1 MIRSPDDVAFAAQFA
16 CLVEAAAPKPG
27 NVSPGRAF
35 RDMRFDDF
43 VASALAIGPVLGRA
57 DQVPFGV
64 AVRLAVEA
72 TRERT
77 QANTNLG
84 IILLFVPL
92 ARAAAAG
99 GDSLRDGVRA
109 TVADT
114 TVDDAVAV
122 YEAIRLAHPGGLG
135 TVATADLAARPTVT
149 LLEAMTLARHRDSV
163 AAEYAGGFATTFE
176 LTLPALRRARS
187 AGLDWT
193 EAAVESYLAVLARL
207 PDTLIARKLGQAA
220 AEEISRDAAAVV
232 RAGGMREAAGRAAI
246 AEFDA
251 RLRDP
256 QNSRNPGTTADLVAA
271 GLFALHLETG
281 LD

>member
-1 MIRSPDDVAFAAQFA
+1 MTPEELAFAAQFA

-43 VASALAIGPVLGRA
+43 VASALAIGPVLGCA

-72 TRERT
+72 TRRRT

-92 ARAAAAG
+92 ARAALAG
-99 GDSLRDGVRA
+99 GPSLRDGVRA
-109 TVADT
+109 AIADT
-114 TVDDAVAV
+114 TVADAVAV
-122 YEAIRLAHPGGLG
+122 YEAIQLAHPGGLG
-135 TVATADLAARPTVT
+135 TVPTADLAARPTVT
-149 LLEAMTLARHRDSV
+149 LLEAMALAQRRDRV
-163 AAEYAGGFATTFE
+163 AAEYASGFATTFE
-176 LTLPALRRARS
+176 LTLPALREARS

-193 EAAVESYLAVLARL
+193 EAAVETYLAILARL
-207 PDTLIARKLGQAA
+207 PDTLIARKLGQSA
-220 AEEISRDAAAVV
+220 AEDISREAAAVV
-232 RAGGMREAAGRAAI
+232 EAGGMRRAAGRTAI

-271 GLFALHLETG
+271 GLFALRLETG
-281 LD
+281 ID